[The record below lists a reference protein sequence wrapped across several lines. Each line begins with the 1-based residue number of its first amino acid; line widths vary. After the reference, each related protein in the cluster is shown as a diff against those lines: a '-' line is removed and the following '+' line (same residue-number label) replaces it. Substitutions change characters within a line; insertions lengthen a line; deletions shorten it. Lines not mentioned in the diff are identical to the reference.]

1 MMMCCR
7 VLEAARKRVDE
18 FLIDLCK
25 KPPHRCRSVVHCL
38 VCLNNIVL
46 GSLDRIGRTDM
57 LSLLVLLIIVVS
69 NAEDLTV
76 GDHLH
81 VSLQFLH
88 QDVLSE
94 RLTEC

>member
-1 MMMCCR
+1 
-7 VLEAARKRVDE
+7 
-18 FLIDLCK
+18 
-25 KPPHRCRSVVHCL
+25 
-38 VCLNNIVL
+38 
-46 GSLDRIGRTDM
+46 M
-57 LSLLVLLIIVVS
+57 LSLLVLLIIIVLS

-94 RLTEC
+94 RLAEC

>member
-1 MMMCCR
+1 M
-7 VLEAARKRVDE
+7 
-18 FLIDLCK
+18 LIL
-25 KPPHRCRSVVHCL
+25 L
-38 VCLNNIVL
+38 VPLFIVL
-46 GSLDRIGRTDM
+46 
-57 LSLLVLLIIVVS
+57 S
-69 NAEDLTV
+69 NAEDLAV

>member
-1 MMMCCR
+1 M
-7 VLEAARKRVDE
+7 DE

-38 VCLNNIVL
+38 VFLNNIVL

-57 LSLLVLLIIVVS
+57 LSLLVLLIIVLS

-94 RLTEC
+94 RLAEC